1 MFLYNFINFFI
12 YKGSNFYILIYYI
25 MDTEITYKLIDE
37 SIGLLLKDIIVKHY
51 DSFEKI
57 NSTETRIIIDLNIIY
72 IEVKNNLN
80 LMIDRL
86 VAKFKITEKDIMFKL
101 LVNHIYDIDT
111 RNKIMSVNKIILN
124 SKMVQTK
131 DSHVKYLYEEILPI
145 LFNGEIIDF
154 VKYYSDP
161 ILIYVYY
168 LKNFFRNWKLILL
181 FVFLFGII
189 YFTGKK
195 LKNCTGTK

>member
-12 YKGSNFYILIYYI
+12 YKGSNIYILIYYI

-37 SIGLLLKDIIVKHY
+37 SIGLLLKDIIGKHY

-72 IEVKNNLN
+72 IEVKNSLN

-101 LVNHIYDIDT
+101 LVNHIYDTDT

-124 SKMVQTK
+124 SKMIQTK

-168 LKNFFRNWKLILL
+168 LKTFFRNWKLILL
-181 FVFLFGII
+181 FIFLFGII

>member
-1 MFLYNFINFFI
+1 
-12 YKGSNFYILIYYI
+12 

-37 SIGLLLKDIIVKHY
+37 SIGLLLKDIIGKHY

-57 NSTETRIIIDLNIIY
+57 NLTESRIIIDLNIIY

-101 LVNHIYDIDT
+101 LVNHIYDTDT
-111 RNKIMSVNKIILN
+111 KNKIISVNKIVEN
-124 SKMVQTK
+124 SKMAQTK
-131 DSHVKYLYEEILPI
+131 DSHVKYLYGELLPI

-189 YFTGKK
+189 YLTSKK
-195 LKNCTGTK
+195 LKNCAELNKNN

>member
-1 MFLYNFINFFI
+1 MFLNNFINFFI